1 MQRRSNAAVFMKGAT
16 ESFSRYTVASSFLPF
31 SIASSMVPTM

>member
-1 MQRRSNAAVFMKGAT
+1 MRIVDAIAARS
-16 ESFSRYTVASSFLPF
+16 RQTVASSFLPF